1 MGALFLILLLPV
13 IVFFHY
19 RNSWVYQVRKH
30 VLSELGLKTYK
41 QLAPYDVMVFK
52 FWVWN
57 WQRFLSSDKKR
68 GE

>member
-1 MGALFLILLLPV
+1 MEALFLILLLPV

-19 RNSWVYQVRKH
+19 RNLWVYQVRKR

-41 QLAPYDVMVFK
+41 QLASYNVMVFK
-52 FWVWN
+52 FWIWN
-57 WQRFLSSDKKR
+57 WHRFLSSDKRR